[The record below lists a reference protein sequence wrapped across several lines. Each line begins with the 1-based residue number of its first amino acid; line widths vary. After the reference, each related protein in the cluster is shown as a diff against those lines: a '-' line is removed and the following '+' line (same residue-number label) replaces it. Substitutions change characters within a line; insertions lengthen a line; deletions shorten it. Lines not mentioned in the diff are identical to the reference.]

1 MPPDYEQTQSPQAD
15 DNGKSNALL
24 QTPRIVIIDDSDD
37 DFFLI
42 KRQIQ
47 KAWPQSDVYH
57 VTHEEELLQ
66 SLVRTEP
73 DLVICDYAM
82 PALTHDKVIEL
93 VNIHTP
99 STPLILLSG
108 LVTEAM
114 GIQAM
119 HMGIKDYV
127 EKSKPERLIPAI
139 RRELQTLQLKREKNH
154 LEQEHLQAKYYDPV
168 SGFLNREGLNRVLSG
183 LLEER
188 DMSNNLCIISIN
200 LMHSQVRGSEVDPRL
215 HRNLLSKLIT
225 RIRKLFP
232 QHILCRWSDNMLV
245 VVDLD
250 YEWNDPNLHQTAQRL
265 HRIEDQLNQPVLL
278 QHAAIRPNLRIGLA
292 RPLLDG
298 NNASELV
305 THAQSVANVLES
317 RSLNILTALTPAIH
331 EQAKRRKH
339 IELGLAKAIETGEL
353 TLHFQPIEDLKTKQ
367 LCGLE
372 ALVRWHHPELGLI
385 MPGEFIGAAE
395 DSGLIEALGD
405 WVLEHAAEKLQ
416 ALHQQGFHIW
426 CSVNCSPGQLL
437 NPEFS
442 NKTQTIFD
450 KIGINPKWIEFEITE
465 NAAIGDMART
475 VEALQELEHFGSRIA
490 MDDFGTGYSSLNY
503 LRQLPVH
510 VLKIDK
516 SFVMDLISNQNTQM
530 IVKAVIDLAH
540 ALGLIVH
547 AEGIETQEQ
556 RELLINMGCDRL
568 QGYWYS
574 RPLSTK
580 NLMSWLTL
588 PHQESSAERPAALDT

>member
-1 MPPDYEQTQSPQAD
+1 MPSDYEHTHRPQHNQGNGEPSSPLYA
-15 DNGKSNALL
+15 
-24 QTPRIVIIDDSDD
+24 PRVVIIDDSED
-37 DFFLI
+37 DFWLI
-42 KRQIQ
+42 KHQIL
-47 KAWPQSDVYH
+47 KAWPKACIHH
-57 VTHEEELLQ
+57 VTNEESLLN
-66 SLVRTEP
+66 SLVSLEI

-82 PALTHDKVIEL
+82 PTLTHDTVIEL
-93 VNIHTP
+93 VNTHTP

-119 HMGIKDYV
+119 QKGVQDYV

-139 RRELQTLQLKREKNH
+139 RREMQTLQLKREKIR
-154 LEQEHLQAKYYDPV
+154 LEQEHLQAKYCDPV

-183 LLEER
+183 LFGEQ
-188 DMSNNLCIISIN
+188 DMSNNLCLISIN
-200 LMHSQVRGSEVDPRL
+200 LMHSQARGSEVDPRL
-215 HRNLLSKLIT
+215 HRNLLSKLIA

-232 QHILCRWSDNMLV
+232 QHILCRWSDNMIV

-250 YEWNDPNLHQTAQRL
+250 YDWHDPNMNHTAQRL
-265 HRIEDQLNQPVLL
+265 DRIETALNEAVLF
-278 QHAAIRPNLRIGLA
+278 QHVSIRPNLRIGLA
-292 RPLLDG
+292 RPMIDG

-317 RSLNILTALTPAIH
+317 RALNILAALTPAIH
-331 EQAKRRKH
+331 EQAKRRKR

-367 LCGLE
+367 VCGLE

-405 WVLEHAAEKLQ
+405 WVIENAAKKLQ
-416 ALHQQGFHIW
+416 ALHQQGFKIW

-450 KIGINPKWIEFEITE
+450 RVGINPEWIEFEITE
-465 NAAIGDMART
+465 NAAIGDVSRT
-475 VEALQELEHFGSRIA
+475 VEALEELGHFGCRIA
-490 MDDFGTGYSSLNY
+490 MDDFGTGYASLNY

-516 SFVMDLISNQNTQM
+516 SFVMDLISNHNSQM

-547 AEGIETQEQ
+547 AEGIETLEQ
-556 RELLINMGCDRL
+556 REALISMGCDRL

-574 RPLSTK
+574 KPLNTQ
-580 NLMSWLTL
+580 NLLSWLAQH
-588 PHQESSAERPAALDT
+588 PSGAHH